1 MCIIYSKM
9 SKKALLVG
17 INYFKTPNQLNGCI
31 NDIMNVRG
39 MLMDAY
45 DYLDSNISLLRDDDP
60 NKMPTRENII
70 NALKTLVANSA
81 SCSEIWFHYSGHGT
95 FQTDRNGDE
104 SDKRDEAL
112 VPCDFSKAGIILDDE
127 LFDIIRMARCRMIIM
142 LDCCHS
148 GSGCDLQYAFEYANG
163 TFRKSVNNAKVIANP
178 NIIMMSGCKDVQTS
192 ADAFDNNTKEFVG
205 AFTNSLLE
213 CLRASQHN
221 IDTMKLYN
229 NICFRLIQS
238 KFTQTP
244 ILSSSANI
252 INHKFA
258 KSASNGGSVTSSS
271 IVSAAGKKNLARRK
285 HPFSVMKFTIL

>member
-1 MCIIYSKM
+1 M

-17 INYFKTPNQLNGCI
+17 INYYKTPNQLNGCI

-45 DYLDSNISLLRDDDP
+45 DYLDSNISVLRDDDST
-60 NKMPTRENII
+60 KMPTRANMI
-70 NALKTLVANSA
+70 AGLRALVASSA

-95 FQTDRNGDE
+95 SQPDRNGDE
-104 SDKRDEAL
+104 VDKADEAI
-112 VPCDFSKAGIILDDE
+112 VPCDFMSAGLIVDE
-127 LFDIIRMARCRMIIM
+127 DLFDIIKFVKCRMIIM

-148 GSGCDLQYAFEYANG
+148 GSGCDLQYSFEYVNG

-192 ADAFDNNTKEFVG
+192 ADAYDNNSKEFVG
-205 AFTNSLLE
+205 AFTNALLE

-221 IDTMKLYN
+221 IDIMKLYN

-244 ILSSSANI
+244 ILSSSSDIVNY
-252 INHKFA
+252 KFA
-258 KSASNGGSVTSSS
+258 KSVSNGGSVVSSS
-271 IVSAAGKKNLARRK
+271 VVGGAGKKDLARSTMKK
-285 HPFSVMKFTIL
+285 HPFSVMNFTILY